1 MTVNDLGKARPDL
14 RNPALAT
21 MSEFLLKTENRYSG
35 IPTIRREMKEYGL
48 PDPVFENKRNEF
60 VVTLYNKQKAETKG
74 TDENNDLI
82 SFCKTP
88 KSRKEIAEYLGIKT
102 LTFVTREYIQPLVD
116 AGKLKLT
123 IPDKPKSKNQKYYS
137 K

>member
-60 VVTLYNKQKAETKG
+60 VVTLYNKQKAETNG

-88 KSRKEIAEYLGIKT
+88 KSRKEIAEHLGIQT
-102 LTFVTREYIQPLVD
+102 ITFVTKEYIQPLVD
-116 AGKLKLT
+116 AGKLTLT

>member
-1 MTVNDLGKARPDL
+1 MTIIDLGKARPDL

-35 IPTIRREMKEYGL
+35 IPTIRREMKEYNL
-48 PDPVFENKRNEF
+48 PEPVFENKRNEF
-60 VVTLYNKQKAETKG
+60 VVTLYNNQHTSNDNE
-74 TDENNDLI
+74 DIDLI
-82 SFCKTP
+82 RFCKSP
-88 KSRKEIAEYLGIKT
+88 KSRKEIAEYLDIKT
-102 LTFVTREYIQPLVD
+102 TSFVTKEYIQPLVD

-137 K
+137 D

>member
-1 MTVNDLGKARPDL
+1 MTIFDLVKARPDL

-35 IPTIRREMKEYGL
+35 IPTIRREMKEYNL
-48 PDPVFENKRNEF
+48 PEPVFENKRNEF
-60 VVTLYNKQKAETKG
+60 VVTLYNNQHTSNDNE
-74 TDENNDLI
+74 DIDLI
-82 SFCKTP
+82 RFCKSP
-88 KSRKEIAEYLGIKT
+88 KSRKEIAEYLDIKT
-102 LTFVTREYIQPLVD
+102 TSFVTKEYIQPLVD

-137 K
+137 D

>member
-82 SFCKTP
+82 SFCKSP